1 MELRRS
7 VSTRTTT
14 WEMVAGRVS
23 LVGRCSPL
31 APGRGGLLASKLADI
46 FKRLGSRSEGG
57 SLAGSAHFWGA
68 VNSGQGRPVGQDGPL
83 DNFA

>member
-14 WEMVAGRVS
+14 WELVAGRVS

-31 APGRGGLLASKLADI
+31 APGRGGLLASKPADL
-46 FKRLGSRSEGG
+46 FKRLGRRSEGG
-57 SLAGSAHFWGA
+57 SLAVSAHFWA
-68 VNSGQGRPVGQDGPL
+68 R
-83 DNFA
+83 

>member
-14 WEMVAGRVS
+14 WELVAGRVS

-31 APGRGGLLASKLADI
+31 APGRGGLLASKPADL
-46 FKRLGSRSEGG
+46 FKRLGRRSEGG
-57 SLAGSAHFWGA
+57 SLAVSAHFWT
-68 VNSGQGRPVGQDGPL
+68 RRKVGKGDQ
-83 DNFA
+83 